1 LLASDIPNA
10 KNGVAVLALAESGAT
25 TAVVEVNEGINT
37 FVVTTN
43 QAGDRA
49 SRESLGARGDIARA
63 VFALLDISTLVITVA
78 VPTPIPTPTI
88 ATLVIIA
95 VVTGLSRG
103 LGWSGGLVGGRGWRT
118 VATEGATSPAP
129 AIRALRRRRVIWW
142 LVGSTAASSCVPRP
156 VEGAVGVSGWGGG
169 IVCSSVGKA
178 HALGAPP
185 EMTVST
191 IIPTIPTIPVGE
203 NEGNGQNQE
212 SDAGNER
219 HFGV

>member
-10 KNGVAVLALAESGAT
+10 KNGVTVLALAESGAT
-25 TAVVEVNEGINT
+25 TAVVEINEGINT

-78 VPTPIPTPTI
+78 VATTTI
-88 ATLVIIA
+88 ATLVIIIA
-95 VVTGLSRG
+95 VVTRLSRGG
-103 LGWSGGLVGGRGWRT
+103 LGWSGGLVGGRGWRR
-118 VATEGATSPAP
+118 VATEGAASPAP
-129 AIRALRRRRVIWW
+129 AVRALRRRRVIWW

-169 IVCSSVGKA
+169 ILCSSVGKA

-185 EMTVST
+185 EMTAST